1 MTMILVV
8 EDESLI
14 RMSIADHLEES
25 GFDVLEARDADQA
38 LELLIKN
45 PGISIIFTDVDMP
58 GSMDGIALA
67 QLVRD
72 RWPPIRVFVTSG
84 LWRLNGD
91 ELPDQSVFIP
101 KPYNADELARQFQ
114 ATRNLL

>member
-1 MTMILVV
+1 MSTILVV

-38 LELLIKN
+38 IQILTEN
-45 PGISIIFTDVDMP
+45 PDITIVFTDVDMP

-67 QLVRD
+67 QAVRD
-72 RWPPIRVFVTSG
+72 RWPPVRIYVTSG
-84 LWRLNGD
+84 LWRLNTD
-91 ELPDQSVFIP
+91 ELPDDAVFIP
-101 KPYNADELARQFQ
+101 KPYNADELAEKFRTVGQ
-114 ATRNLL
+114 